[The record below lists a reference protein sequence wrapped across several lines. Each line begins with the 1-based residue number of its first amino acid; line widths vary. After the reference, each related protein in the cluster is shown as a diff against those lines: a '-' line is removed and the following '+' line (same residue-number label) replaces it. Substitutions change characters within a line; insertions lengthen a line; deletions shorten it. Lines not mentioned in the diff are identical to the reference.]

1 MAPGNVMIAF
11 TTLFEGGVFDRFPN
25 LKVAVLESGCGWIAW
40 WLDRM
45 DHTSEQFHFTTPMK
59 LMPSEYFRNQC
70 WISMDPDEDLALPMI
85 ERLQADRFVW
95 ASDYPHSEGHSDP
108 VNTIKQ
114 TLSPLPE
121 PDQAKVLGENAIRL
135 YNL

>member
-1 MAPGNVMIAF
+1 
-11 TTLFEGGVFDRFPN
+11 
-25 LKVAVLESGCGWIAW
+25 
-40 WLDRM
+40 M